1 MAGGAALKASKQGI
15 TTLAVTLAWFFFN
28 GATLMSCLVVA
39 LSMRDTTHTHTPLD
53 GHSQKNANIDNTL
66 SALLPSFL
74 PLLPSFLPLLPSFLP
89 LLSNTLSALLPS
101 FLPLLSNTCSTDTLS
116 ALLPSFLPLLPSFL
130 PLLPSFLP
138 LLSNTL
144 SALLPS
150 FLPLLSNTCSTD
162 TLSALLPS
170 FLPLLPSFLPL
181 LSNTCSIRAPPHF
194 RTFVDS
200 ELTQNIVTDPPRR
213 YAGCMSNI
221 NKWLFYQVR
230 TGTPLHST

>member
-39 LSMRDTTHTHTPLD
+39 LPMRDTTHTHTPLD

-116 ALLPSFLPLLPSFL
+116 ALLPSFLPLS
-130 PLLPSFLP
+130 
-138 LLSNTL
+138 
-144 SALLPS
+144 
-150 FLPLLSNTCSTD
+150 
-162 TLSALLPS
+162 LLPS